1 MADALDLGSSPKGC
15 RFNSCYPHQAK
26 NLNKELAGVEP
37 TRFSGPLKIF
47 DFQGKSSCYCAP
59 ANLGCITL
67 QLRLDKSVCIAPDN
81 IASQALFKKYGF
93 TKHCKRKCWD
103 VYLCDK
109 DFYPDELK
117 QLKMVE
123 IAKKS

>member
-1 MADALDLGSSPKGC
+1 MRIWRNGRRAGF
-15 RFNSCYPHQAK
+15 RFQSERVQVQ
-26 NLNKELAGVEP
+26 LLL
-37 TRFSGPLKIF
+37 S
-47 DFQGKSSCYCAP
+47 AP
-59 ANLGCITL
+59 ANLVCITL

-81 IASQALFKKYGF
+81 IASQTLFKKYGF
-93 TKHCKRKCWD
+93 TKHGKRKCWD

-123 IAKKS
+123 IEKHHKSFNRKNFR